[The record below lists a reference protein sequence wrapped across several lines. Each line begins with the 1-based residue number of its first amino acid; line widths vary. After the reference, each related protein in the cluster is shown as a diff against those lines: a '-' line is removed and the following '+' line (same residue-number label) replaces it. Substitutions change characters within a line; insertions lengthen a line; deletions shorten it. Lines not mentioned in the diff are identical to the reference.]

1 MSWQTAMKK
10 EGVDMRVAALVSTD
24 WFPFYVCNQLV
35 SAIFSNKEQHA
46 TGLGITGVDITFPC
60 FRSTTPSGH

>member
-35 SAIFSNKEQHA
+35 SAIFSNKEGAACHWVRDHW
-46 TGLGITGVDITFPC
+46 G
-60 FRSTTPSGH
+60 